1 MSATLDRQ
9 LRPIYGLSAA
19 GCMLGVQLTHVP
31 YFSFIDAIDTG
42 SNKSAIVACNKL
54 LKKQPKNDL
63 IKVCMT
69 CSANIYLRLQY
80 ALLSR
85 L

>member
-9 LRPIYGLSAA
+9 LRPIYGNGHVSTLLV
-19 GCMLGVQLTHVP
+19 CNLLTLHSIS
-31 YFSFIDAIDTG
+31 YSRMSDAIDTG

-63 IKVCMT
+63 VKVCSTMRNHT
-69 CSANIYLRLQY
+69 RLVT
-80 ALLSR
+80 
-85 L
+85 